1 GGTDA
6 IGRMDQEIR
15 ALRRLEGVPGV
26 PRVHDEFT
34 VAGHKFVAMDRIP
47 GQPLQQWL
55 ALNFPLVGT
64 SATTADRRAYAD
76 RALALLDRVGE
87 LVERVHERGVV
98 FADLHP
104 ANVLVGDD
112 GSAGLVDFEAAF
124 DESEARR
131 QKMGHAGFTAG
142 GKQGRAIDRHALA
155 VLRLWFFMPLTSL
168 LGLAPAKLD
177 HLAETAE
184 RLFELPPGFAAG
196 IKAEVAGAGP
206 ARPSP
211 VSVGVV
217 PRWPDALGSM
227 ASAIRASASPERTDR
242 LFPGDLEVFR
252 SGGESFAYGASGVLW
267 ALAVTGF
274 DVPREQERW
283 LLERAAKPVARPGFF
298 DGAHGVAHVLDLF
311 GHRAEA
317 AELIERSSGL
327 VGELTDV
334 SLFGGLA
341 GIGLN
346 LLHLAGKRAEYDYL
360 TAALRLGERLE
371 VAIGDGE
378 PHGID
383 KPPGA
388 LGRARDSGTHAGLL
402 RGWSGPALFLLRL
415 YESTGDKYWLDVAV
429 RAVHRDLDLC
439 LPAAG
444 ESLQVDGGFRTLPYL
459 EVGSAG
465 IALVADE
472 LAGHVADERVLDS
485 VAPLSRACQSIFVA
499 DANLFHGRA
508 GLLAVLARLSRGTSA
523 IIAEE
528 QVRTHLEN
536 LGWHSLAFHGHVS
549 FPGDGCSRLSMDF
562 ATGNAGVLAAVAS
575 VHDPAVPFLPFLSPA
590 PGAPAGSRGAATGA
604 CPPAGEAGG
613 SPLKI

>member
-1 GGTDA
+1 MLTPPGAELPAQGWKIHVSATPEFAESTVDIVARYCFTQSVAFKFLANPSLVRAFSLKYAPRASSGKVLALYPRDEDELRSCLEDLDAELGGAEGPYILSDLRYREGPLYVRYGGFSPKYCAKPDGERVLAIRRPDGRLVPDERRPVFTPPDWVKLPEFLAESLAARSRAGEAFGYRVTEALHFSNGGGVYVANRLSDGLEVVLKEARPHAGLSGGGTDA

-104 ANVLVGDD
+104 ANVLVGDG

-168 LGLAPAKLD
+168 LGLAPGKLD

-227 ASAIRASASPERTDR
+227 ASAIRAS
-242 LFPGDLEVFR
+242 
-252 SGGESFAYGASGVLW
+252 
-267 ALAVTGF
+267 
-274 DVPREQERW
+274 
-283 LLERAAKPVARPGFF
+283 
-298 DGAHGVAHVLDLF
+298 
-311 GHRAEA
+311 
-317 AELIERSSGL
+317 
-327 VGELTDV
+327 
-334 SLFGGLA
+334 
-341 GIGLN
+341 
-346 LLHLAGKRAEYDYL
+346 
-360 TAALRLGERLE
+360 
-371 VAIGDGE
+371 
-378 PHGID
+378 
-383 KPPGA
+383 
-388 LGRARDSGTHAGLL
+388 
-402 RGWSGPALFLLRL
+402 
-415 YESTGDKYWLDVAV
+415 
-429 RAVHRDLDLC
+429 
-439 LPAAG
+439 
-444 ESLQVDGGFRTLPYL
+444 
-459 EVGSAG
+459 
-465 IALVADE
+465 
-472 LAGHVADERVLDS
+472 
-485 VAPLSRACQSIFVA
+485 
-499 DANLFHGRA
+499 
-508 GLLAVLARLSRGTSA
+508 
-523 IIAEE
+523 
-528 QVRTHLEN
+528 
-536 LGWHSLAFHGHVS
+536 
-549 FPGDGCSRLSMDF
+549 
-562 ATGNAGVLAAVAS
+562 
-575 VHDPAVPFLPFLSPA
+575 
-590 PGAPAGSRGAATGA
+590 
-604 CPPAGEAGG
+604 
-613 SPLKI
+613 

>member
-1 GGTDA
+1 
-6 IGRMDQEIR
+6 M
-15 ALRRLEGVPGV
+15 
-26 PRVHDEFT
+26 
-34 VAGHKFVAMDRIP
+34 
-47 GQPLQQWL
+47 
-55 ALNFPLVGT
+55 
-64 SATTADRRAYAD
+64 SA
-76 RALALLDRVGE
+76 
-87 LVERVHERGVV
+87 
-98 FADLHP
+98 
-104 ANVLVGDD
+104 
-112 GSAGLVDFEAAF
+112 
-124 DESEARR
+124 
-131 QKMGHAGFTAG
+131 
-142 GKQGRAIDRHALA
+142 
-155 VLRLWFFMPLTSL
+155 
-168 LGLAPAKLD
+168 
-177 HLAETAE
+177 
-184 RLFELPPGFAAG
+184 PPT
-196 IKAEVAGAGP
+196 
-206 ARPSP
+206 PSP
-211 VSVGVV
+211 A
-217 PRWPDALGSM
+217 PCKTAP
-227 ASAIRASASPERTDR
+227 T
-242 LFPGDLEVFR
+242 PG
-252 SGGESFAYGASGVLW
+252 
-267 ALAVTGF
+267 
-274 DVPREQERW
+274 
-283 LLERAAKPVARPGFF
+283 AKPVARPGFF
-298 DGAHGVAHVLDLF
+298 AGAHGVAHVLDLF

-327 VGELTDV
+327 AGELTDV

-429 RAVHRDLDLC
+429 RAAHRDLDLC